1 MSFQRFFE
9 LCNDSL
15 VIEWWKMLIMG
26 MFFLLADIIIFI
38 AMWYVRHG
46 TAVEVGYPK
55 RNKKYIKK
63 KLQDYSFFD
72 KLFLVR
78 ITFESDN
85 MNLMMIINLFCHFLN
100 LIAIIGCII
109 GFIGSMI
116 TLAEGWAILLLIGS
130 EVGMLF
136 FTVLIE
142 FIPHLIWVPSERKRY
157 F

>member
-15 VIEWWKMLIMG
+15 AIEWWKMLIMG

-38 AMWYVRHG
+38 AMWYVRRSI
-46 TAVEVGYPK
+46 AIEVGYPK
-55 RNKKYIKK
+55 RNKTYIKR
-63 KLQDYSFFD
+63 KLQDYSVLEQLLLIKITAEAD
-72 KLFLVR
+72 KK
-78 ITFESDN
+78 S
-85 MNLMMIINLFCHFLN
+85 LMLIINLCCHFLN
-100 LIAIIGCII
+100 LIAVISCII
-109 GFIGSMI
+109 GFVGSMI

-136 FTVLIE
+136 FTLLIE